1 MNLVNGLRV
10 VEDKVNNTEISYP
23 NYISQPITPIEQPVQ
38 QKRRYVPLV
47 GSLFNRNTQPTN
59 SNIPLEAEQKYDPM
73 TNSVITIFY
82 QMNTKNESF
91 IFMHRYLKAR
101 GIKNNKFHLLL
112 YDQDLANV
120 DPYDPTLPIYM
131 KQKIFVECQ
140 RNFFYYI
147 REVVRVQS
155 QGGPYV
161 RYKLDRGNLALNF
174 CLTLN
179 LNIYQ
184 EQPRQTGKTVGTE
197 VWFSWVYNFGSRNA
211 NMVFLNKKHDDAKRN
226 LNDVKQLIEALPS
239 YLRFDQAFGVD
250 GKKLKARN
258 TVQYVQHKINF
269 NKIEA
274 LPMARNRTNAISLL
288 RGRTITNCWLDE
300 SAFFQY
306 LEESLQNAMP
316 ALTRAFANCKA
327 NGAPH
332 GLILTS
338 TPGFLSTEEG
348 KYMYDLKCNMTP
360 FSELWY
366 DKTLQELT
374 QILNSNEKSIFV
386 YIRTTYQQLGYSEQ
400 WFKDRV
406 REQNQKWT
414 DIRRE
419 FLLEWA
425 TSAENC
431 PFTQEQLRNVARF
444 VKQPKKQIY
453 IGNYLFNLYDEY
465 SPRIIPIIGVDV
477 AAGYSKDS
485 SAISC
490 IDSTTTKLFAD
501 FNCNYINPVELGK
514 VIYQLVT
521 CHMPNAL
528 VVIERNGVG
537 TGCVAS
543 LMKSRIKNNL
553 YYEVKERVIEEQL
566 GGGKRL
572 GKKKQW
578 TKVYGLDNTKLVRE
592 QLMDLL
598 TERVENHY
606 DKFISPIISEELKNL
621 EVKKTGKIDHS
632 ANSHDDSVFS
642 YLLSLYP
649 LYYGK
654 NVRENWNIKIPTLTT
669 AQEDAEEIFQDFEAT
684 EGVNISSDL
693 EFVDNDMVNDQLK
706 QLNNKSKLYQ
716 EFIDQQHNDNQEA
729 LKELLQTKLG
739 RQAYAEKWNI
749 PLESLEDQNSQY
761 DMTNIINSFYHEKK

>member
-1 MNLVNGLRV
+1 MQVSKGIRTIESPSHNTDVSYQS
-10 VEDKVNNTEISYP
+10 NNIV
-23 NYISQPITPIEQPVQ
+23 QPIMPTNQNSQ
-38 QKRRYVPLV
+38 QRKYVPLL
-47 GSLFNRNTQPTN
+47 SALINRKPDN
-59 SNIPLEAEQKYDPM
+59 SNLCPEQKYDPT
-73 TNSVITIFY
+73 TNQMITVYY
-82 QMNTKNESF
+82 QMNTQNKSF
-91 IFMHRYLKAR
+91 LDMHYYLKAR
-101 GIKNNKFHLLL
+101 GINNNKFHLLL
-112 YDQDLANV
+112 FDPDLASI
-120 DPYDPTLPIYM
+120 DPFDDNLPIYM
-131 KQKIFVECQ
+131 KQKVFVECQ

-147 REVVRVQS
+147 RETVRVQS
-155 QGGPYV
+155 QGGAPV

-174 CLTLN
+174 CFTLN
-179 LNIYQ
+179 LNIYE

-197 VWFSWVYNFGSRNA
+197 VWYSWVYNFGSRNA
-211 NMVFLNKKHDDAKRN
+211 NMIFLNKKHDDAKRN
-226 LNDVKQLIEALPS
+226 LTDVKQLIEMLPT
-239 YLRFDQAFGVD
+239 YLRFDQAFGID

-274 LPMARNRTNAISLL
+274 IPMARNRTSAISLL

-332 GLILTS
+332 GLCLTS

-348 KYMYDLKCNMTP
+348 RYMYDLKCNMTP

-366 DKTLQELT
+366 DKSLSELT
-374 QILNSNEKSIFV
+374 NIIYSNEKSIFV

-400 WFKDRV
+400 WLKDRIK
-406 REQNQKWT
+406 EQNQKWT

-431 PFTQEQLRNVARF
+431 PFSQEQLRNVARF

-453 IGNYLFNLYDEY
+453 IGNYLFNLYEEY
-465 SPRIIPIIGVDV
+465 NPRMIPIIGVDV
-477 AAGYSKDS
+477 AAGYSRDS

-501 FNCNYINPVELGK
+501 FNCNYINPVELSK
-514 VIYQLVT
+514 VLYQLVT
-521 CHMPNAL
+521 CNMPNAL
-528 VVIERNGVG
+528 VVVERNGVG
-537 TGCVAS
+537 TGCLAG
-543 LMKSRIKNNL
+543 LMKSKIKHNL
-553 YYEVKERVIEEQL
+553 YYEVKERVVEEQL
-566 GGGKRL
+566 GGGRRF

-578 TKVYGLDNTKLVRE
+578 TRIYGLDNTKNVRE

-598 TERVENHY
+598 TERVEDHY

-632 ANSHDDSVFS
+632 SNTHDDATFS
-642 YLLSLYP
+642 YLLALYP

-654 NVRENWNIKIPTLTT
+654 NLRENWNIKVPTLTT
-669 AQEDAEEIFQDFEAT
+669 AQDDAEEIFQDFEAT
-684 EGVNISSDL
+684 EGVNISGDL
-693 EFVDNDMVNDQLK
+693 EFIDNDMVNDQLN
-706 QLNNKSKLYQ
+706 QLNDKTKSYK
-716 EFIDQQHNDNQEA
+716 EFIGQQEA
-729 LKELLQTKLG
+729 ENNQAMVDILNTKLG
-739 RQAYAEKWNI
+739 RAAYSQKYNVPIET
-749 PLESLEDQNSQY
+749 LEDEHTQF
-761 DMTNIINSFYHEKK
+761 DMSSAINSFYHETKI

>member
-1 MNLVNGLRV
+1 MQVSKGVRTI
-10 VEDKVNNTEISYP
+10 ESPSNNTDVMYKSGNEI
-23 NYISQPITPIEQPVQ
+23 IRPIIPTNQNSQ
-38 QKRRYVPLV
+38 QKKY
-47 GSLFNRNTQPTN
+47 
-59 SNIPLEAEQKYDPM
+59 IPLLSALINNKKADNSILCPEQKYDPS
-73 TNSVITIFY
+73 TNQMVTVYY
-82 QMNTKNESF
+82 QMNTKNKSF
-91 IFMHRYLKAR
+91 LDMHYYLKAR
-101 GIKNNKFHLLL
+101 GINNNKFHLLL
-112 YDQDLANV
+112 FDPDLANINPF
-120 DPYDPTLPIYM
+120 DDTLPVYM
-131 KQKIFVECQ
+131 KQKVFVECQ

-155 QGGPYV
+155 QGGAPV
-161 RYKLDRGNLALNF
+161 KYKLDRGNLALNF
-174 CLTLN
+174 CFTLN
-179 LNIYQ
+179 LNIYE

-197 VWFSWVYNFGSRNA
+197 VWYSWVYNFGSRNA
-211 NMVFLNKKHDDAKRN
+211 NMIFLNKKHDDAKRN
-226 LNDVKQLIEALPS
+226 LTDVKQLIEMLPT
-239 YLRFDQAFGVD
+239 YLRFDQAFGID

-274 LPMARNRTNAISLL
+274 IPMARNRTSAISLL

-316 ALTRAFANCKA
+316 ALTRAFSNCKA

-332 GLILTS
+332 GLCLTS

-348 KYMYDLKCNMTP
+348 RYMYDLKCNMTP

-366 DKTLQELT
+366 DKSLSELT
-374 QILNSNEKSIFV
+374 NIIASNEKSIFV

-400 WFKDRV
+400 WLKDRIK
-406 REQNQKWT
+406 EQNQKWT

-431 PFTQEQLRNVARF
+431 PFSQEQLRNVARF

-453 IGNYLFNLYDEY
+453 IGNYLFNLYEEY
-465 SPRIIPIIGVDV
+465 NPRIIPIIGVDV
-477 AAGYSKDS
+477 AAGYSRDS

-501 FNCNYINPVELGK
+501 FNCNYINPVELSK

-521 CHMPNAL
+521 CNMPNAL
-528 VVIERNGVG
+528 VVVERNGVG
-537 TGCVAS
+537 TGCLAG
-543 LMKSRIKNNL
+543 LMKSKIKHNL
-553 YYEVKERVIEEQL
+553 YYEVKERVVEEQL
-566 GGGKRL
+566 GGGKRF

-578 TKVYGLDNTKLVRE
+578 TRIYGLDNTKNVRE

-598 TERVENHY
+598 TERVEDHY

-632 ANSHDDSVFS
+632 ANTHDDATFS
-642 YLLSLYP
+642 YLLALYP

-654 NVRENWNIKIPTLTT
+654 NLRENWNIKIPTLTT
-669 AQEDAEEIFQDFEAT
+669 AQDDAEEIFQDFEAS

-693 EFVDNDMVNDQLK
+693 EFLDNDMINDQLK
-706 QLNNKSKLYQ
+706 QLNDQTKSYK
-716 EFIDQQHNDNQEA
+716 EFINQQESENNQA
-729 LKELLQTKLG
+729 MVDILNTKLG
-739 RQAYAEKWNI
+739 RAAYAEKYNVPI
-749 PLESLEDQNSQY
+749 DTLEDEHTQF
-761 DMTNIINSFYHEKK
+761 DMTSVINNFYHESNV

>member
-1 MNLVNGLRV
+1 MQVSKGVRT
-10 VEDKVNNTEISYP
+10 VEDVVNNSTILYP
-23 NYISQPITPIEQPVQ
+23 DQIVNPMTPINQPQ
-38 QKRRYVPLV
+38 QKKYIPLV
-47 GSLFNRNTQPTN
+47 GTLINRINPSISKLESEVKYDPSTN
-59 SNIPLEAEQKYDPM
+59 SN
-73 TNSVITIFY
+73 VTIYY
-82 QMNTKNESF
+82 QMNTKNKSF
-91 IFMHRYLKAR
+91 LDMHYYLKAR
-101 GIKNNKFHLLL
+101 GINNNRFHLLL
-112 YDQDLANV
+112 FDKDLENV
-120 DPYDPTLPIYM
+120 DPFDMSLPIYM

-155 QGGPYV
+155 QGGAPV

-174 CLTLN
+174 CFTLN
-179 LNIYQ
+179 LNIYE

-197 VWFSWVYNFGSRNA
+197 VWYSWVYNFGSRNGS
-211 NMVFLNKKHDDAKRN
+211 MIFLNKKHDDAKRN
-226 LNDVKQLIEALPS
+226 LGDVKQLLEMLPS
-239 YLRFDQAFGVD
+239 YLRFDQAFGID
-250 GKKLKARN
+250 GKKLKAKN

-274 LPMARNRTNAISLL
+274 IPMATNRSSAISLL

-300 SAFFQY
+300 SAFFKF

-316 ALTRAFANCKA
+316 ALSRAFANCKA

-332 GLILTS
+332 GLCLTS

-348 KYMYDLKCNMTP
+348 RYMYDLKCNMTP

-366 DKTLQELT
+366 DKSLSELT
-374 QILNSNEKSIFV
+374 NIIDSNEKSIFV
-386 YIRTTYQQLGYSEQ
+386 YIRTTYQQLGYSED
-400 WFKDRV
+400 WLKARIK
-406 REQNQKWT
+406 EQNQKWT

-477 AAGYSKDS
+477 AAGYSRDS

-501 FNCNYINPVELGK
+501 FNCNYINPVELSK

-521 CHMPNAL
+521 CNMPNAL
-528 VVIERNGVG
+528 VIIERNGVG
-537 TGCVAS
+537 TGCLS
-543 LMKSRIKNNL
+543 GLMKSRIKHNL
-553 YYEVKERVIEEQL
+553 YYEVKERTIEEQL
-566 GGGKRL
+566 GGGKRT

-578 TKVYGLDNTKLVRE
+578 TRVYGLDNTKNVRE
-592 QLMDLL
+592 ELMDLL
-598 TERVENHY
+598 MDRVENHY

-632 ANSHDDSVFS
+632 TNSHDDGTFS
-642 YLLSLYP
+642 YLLALYP

-654 NVRENWNIKIPTLTT
+654 NIKENWNINIPTLTT
-669 AQEDAEEIFQDFEAT
+669 AQDDAEEIFQNFEAT
-684 EGVNISSDL
+684 EGFNISDSLEVETNDL
-693 EFVDNDMVNDQLK
+693 VKEQLE
-706 QLNNKSKLYQ
+706 QLDNKSKLYK
-716 EFIDQQHNDNQEA
+716 EFIQEQQNENDEA
-729 LKELLQTKLG
+729 MSEILKTKLG
-739 RQAYAEKWNI
+739 RQAYATTFNV
-749 PLESLEDQNSQY
+749 PLESLEEDNTQY
-761 DMTNIINSFYHEKK
+761 SMMSAINGFYIENKNDNY